1 MKLFVVYKAFKMAT
15 LILLFQND
23 SIFNLSLV
31 NDEILSVLVTSIPF
45 FSALIW
51 TNWSIHTVTLLH
63 SDYSYLT
70 LQIHVRTKDNDL
82 PDCIKVSK

>member
-1 MKLFVVYKAFKMAT
+1 MVEAIIIDSGATGDHTMKLFVVYKAFKMAT

-45 FSALIW
+45 FFCFNMDQLV
-51 TNWSIHTVTLLH
+51 HPH
-63 SDYSYLT
+63 SHSFT
-70 LQIHVRTKDNDL
+70 F
-82 PDCIKVSK
+82 